1 MARMRR
7 LKVEDGEGWYHV
19 YSRAACEKGVYP
31 LEKEL
36 CRRKFISLMQ
46 YYSRAYFCD
55 IAAFC
60 VMGNHYH
67 MVVKFAVAR
76 KLNKEE
82 LWQRAFLLYPNSK
95 KYLKLWNERKWQVFE
110 ERLFNLSEFMRN
122 MQSAF
127 ALWYNKTYKRHGTFW
142 ADRFKSVLLGDEQS
156 VLDCMLYVELN
167 PVRAGL
173 CNIPEDYQASSFYL
187 RSIRTD
193 GWLMALENI
202 VDTDFT
208 EYRMALYYRG
218 NITTKDHP
226 GRGIHLPADTKSTNG
241 IRILI
246 TDEIIEKEKERGF
259 ETSGMY
265 RKRLRYFVDG
275 MAWGSE
281 VFIRQQIKQ
290 VKDRGEY
297 LRRVNPIKQLK
308 GVHMTLREQRGHAVS
323 F

>member
-1 MARMRR
+1 MARLRR

-31 LEKEL
+31 LEKEI
-36 CRRKFISLMQ
+36 CRRKFISLMK
-46 YYSRAYFCD
+46 YYGRAYFCD

-67 MVVKFAVAR
+67 MVLKFDIAR
-76 KLNKEE
+76 KLTKEE
-82 LWQRAFLLYPNSK
+82 LWERALMLYPNSK
-95 KYLKLWNERKWQVFE
+95 KYLKLWNQKKWEVFA

-127 ALWYNKTYKRHGTFW
+127 ALWYNKTFKRHGTFW
-142 ADRFKSVLLGDEQS
+142 ADRFKSVLLGDAQA
-156 VLDCMLYVELN
+156 VLDCVLYVELN

-173 CNIPEDYQASSFYL
+173 CPVPEKYQASSFYL
-187 RSIRTD
+187 RSIQTD
-193 GWLMALENI
+193 GWLLALDRIFEI
-202 VDTDFT
+202 DYT

-218 NITTKDHP
+218 NITTK
-226 GRGIHLPADTKSTNG
+226 GTKSTKG
-241 IRILI
+241 VRILI

-259 ETSGMY
+259 TTSGIY

-275 MAWGSE
+275 MALGGE
-281 VFIRQQIKQ
+281 GFIRQQIQQ
-290 VKDRGEY
+290 VRDRGEY
-297 LRRVNPIKQLK
+297 LRRVNPIRQLQ
-308 GVHMTLREQRGHAVS
+308 GVHLTLREQRGHAVG

>member
-7 LKVEDGEGWYHV
+7 LKVVDGEGWYHV

-36 CRRKFISLMQ
+36 CRRKFIALMK
-46 YYSRAYFCD
+46 YYSRAYFCN

-67 MVVKFAVAR
+67 IVLKFDTPR
-76 KLNKEE
+76 KLTREE
-82 LWQRAFLLYPNSK
+82 LWERALLLYPNSK
-95 KYLKLWNERKWQVFE
+95 KYLKLWNEKKWQRFE
-110 ERLFNLSEFMRN
+110 ARLFNLSEFMRN

-173 CNIPEDYQASSFYL
+173 CHIPEDYKASSFYL
-187 RSIRTD
+187 RSIKED
-193 GWLMALENI
+193 GWLMMLDKLVE
-202 VDTDFT
+202 TTFE

-218 NITTKDHP
+218 NITTKD
-226 GRGIHLPADTKSTNG
+226 

-246 TDEIIEKEKERGF
+246 TDEINIKEKERGF
-259 ETSGMY
+259 ETKGLY
-265 RKRLRYFVDG
+265 RRRLRFFVDG
-275 MAWGSE
+275 MALGSE
-281 VFIRQQIKQ
+281 EFIRQQIVQ
-290 VKDRGEY
+290 VRERGEY
-297 LRRVNPIKQLK
+297 LRRINPIKHLK
-308 GVHMTLREQRGHAVS
+308 GLHLTLREQRGHAVEY
-323 F
+323 

>member
-1 MARMRR
+1 MYEKRRGEMARMRR
-7 LKVEDGEGWYHV
+7 LKVLDGEGWYHV

-36 CRRKFISLMQ
+36 CRRKFVSLMQ
-46 YYSRAYFCD
+46 YYSHAYFCD

-67 MVVKFAVAR
+67 MVVKFAVPR

-82 LWQRAFLLYPNSK
+82 RWERALMLYPNSK

-110 ERLFNLSEFMRN
+110 ERLFNLSEYMRN

-127 ALWYNKTYKRHGTFW
+127 ALWYNKTFKRHGTFW
-142 ADRFKSVLLGDEQS
+142 ADRFKSVLLGDEQA

-173 CNIPEDYQASSFYL
+173 CHVPEEYQASSFYL
-187 RSIRTD
+187 RSIKTD
-193 GWLMALENI
+193 GWLMALDHYI
-202 VDTDFT
+202 DTTFA

-218 NITTKDHP
+218 NIATKD
-226 GRGIHLPADTKSTNG
+226 TKKVTV
-241 IRILI
+241 LI
-246 TDEIIEKEKERGF
+246 SDEVLEREKERGF
-259 ETSGMY
+259 AVSGMY

-275 MAWGSE
+275 MALGGE
-281 VFIRQQIKQ
+281 GFIRQQIRQ
-290 VKDRGEY
+290 VRDRGEY
-297 LRRVNPIKQLK
+297 VRRVNPIKQLK
-308 GVHMTLREQRGHAVS
+308 GVHLTLREQRGHAVA